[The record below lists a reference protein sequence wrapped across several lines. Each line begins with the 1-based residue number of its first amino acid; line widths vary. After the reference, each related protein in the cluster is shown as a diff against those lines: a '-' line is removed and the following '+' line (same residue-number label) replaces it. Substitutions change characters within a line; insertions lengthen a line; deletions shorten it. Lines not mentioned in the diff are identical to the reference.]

1 MNFEYYYNNVPNIGQ
16 VRNNL
21 VYTSLISKDK
31 KVFVKWYHNDTDYH
45 MGKNQVVDP
54 ELMDAKFHRE
64 LHYLYN
70 MQHHN
75 PDMVP
80 KILEVNIPEKK
91 IYLEVDGVDFWEQ
104 AGCLTEN
111 YSKVLPDWEDQM
123 LNIISAHKDR
133 GWYKYSLH
141 PSSYFVVDGKLKS
154 INYFFTYHKDEPL
167 VTLEEHRSHIS
178 TERQLKME
186 PVMQMLGLDW
196 KSKVAFDKLQSLCF
210 ESFKSNYPS
219 GFIERAKRIY
229 AN

>member
-1 MNFEYYYNNVPNIGQ
+1 MDFEYYYNNVPNEGQ

-31 KVFVKWYHNDTDYH
+31 KVFVKWFHNDTDYH

-54 ELMDAKFHRE
+54 ALMDAKFHRE
-64 LHYLYN
+64 LDFIQD
-70 MQHHN
+70 MQNYN

-80 KILEVNIPEKK
+80 KILEVDMTEKK
-91 IYLEVDGVDFWEQ
+91 IYLEINGSDFWEQ

-111 YSKVLPDWEDQM
+111 YSKVLPDWQDQM
-123 LNIISAHKDR
+123 LKIILAHKQR

-141 PSSYFVVDGKLKS
+141 PSSYFVLEGKLKS

-178 TERQLKME
+178 IERQTKMK

-196 KSKVAFDKLQSLCF
+196 HSKVPFDRLQILCF
-210 ESFKSNYPS
+210 ESFRSNYPDS
-219 GFIERAKRIY
+219 FIEKAKEIY
-229 AN
+229 AD